1 MADVAIIYAKEDRGI
16 VQSLDALLTSLG
28 WTVWW
33 DRYLKGERFRGEIQD
48 QLVGAGCVVVVWSR
62 SSIKKDWVLE
72 EGRFVN
78 DQKRPLIQIKIEQ
91 VVIPIGFG
99 QDEVIN
105 LVGWKGEHEHENVKR
120 LATRVQGHV
129 GAPRS
134 SWDGK
139 RVLRLSIRKK
149 DLRLPAFFHSV
160 SSHETQLSPDAATQ
174 AVELMECGTILISAY
189 DIWQRKYK
197 SKMARSLT
205 ALQSR
210 GCIVMLDSGNY
221 EAYRKKDTGWNKTR
235 FRSVLDL
242 DRFDYVFCFDNLEPP
257 LSVRRNVHDVVE
269 RVARDQSFAKN
280 AKVLPIVHIPTRKGQ
295 FHTAAAPDLFCGIA
309 EAIRPD
315 IIAVPERELGSGI
328 VEKARVV
335 SEIRKRLN
343 QLGRYQAIHLLG
355 TGNPL
360 SLAVLSAAGAD
371 TFDGLEWCRTAADH
385 ETGLLYHFQQYDFF
399 KQQTRSSASAI
410 AKNAVDRPEVSYSAK
425 VAFHNLE
432 FLRVWMMELQKDT
445 EHERLDRM
453 LRGFLPKGFFRE
465 LAEAL
470 PEVFPQ

>member
-1 MADVAIIYAKEDRGI
+1 
-16 VQSLDALLTSLG
+16 
-28 WTVWW
+28 
-33 DRYLKGERFRGEIQD
+33 
-48 QLVGAGCVVVVWSR
+48 
-62 SSIKKDWVLE
+62 
-72 EGRFVN
+72 
-78 DQKRPLIQIKIEQ
+78 
-91 VVIPIGFG
+91 
-99 QDEVIN
+99 
-105 LVGWKGEHEHENVKR
+105 
-120 LATRVQGHV
+120 
-129 GAPRS
+129 
-134 SWDGK
+134 
-139 RVLRLSIRKK
+139 
-149 DLRLPAFFHSV
+149 V
-160 SSHETQLSPDAATQ
+160 S
-174 AVELMECGTILISAY
+174 
-189 DIWQRKYK
+189 
-197 SKMARSLT
+197 
-205 ALQSR
+205 
-210 GCIVMLDSGNY
+210 
-221 EAYRKKDTGWNKTR
+221 
-235 FRSVLDL
+235 
-242 DRFDYVFCFDNLEPP
+242 
-257 LSVRRNVHDVVE
+257 RNVHDVVG
-269 RVARDQSFAKN
+269 RVARDQSYAKN
-280 AKVLPIVHIPTRKGQ
+280 ARVLPIVHIPTRKGQ
-295 FHTAAAPDLFCGIA
+295 FHTSVAPDLFCGIA

-371 TFDGLEWCRTAADH
+371 TFDGLEWCRTVADH

-445 EHERLDRM
+445 EHERVDRL

-470 PEVFPQ
+470 PDVFPQ